1 MRSTDEISTSGGSFN
16 NEIVEAFA
24 DGGWRSSMIGF
35 VVQAPGGGAPP
46 EKDTDGD
53 GFLDSVEVALG
64 FDPNDAGDAPPA
76 TPVAGLLGLG
86 LLSLGVLAG
95 GAALVRRKK

>member
-24 DGGWRSSMIGF
+24 DGGWRSSMMAF

-46 EKDTDGD
+46 GDADGD
-53 GFLDSVEVALG
+53 GFADALEVALG
-64 FDPNDAGDAPPA
+64 FEPFDADSTPPA
-76 TPVAGLLGLG
+76 TPVAGSVGLG
-86 LLSLGVLAG
+86 VLALGVLAG